1 MPLAPLSAWLHGQ
14 RDKGVVEVQRRLL
27 AMVAVCAAVLAGCSS
42 SGDDAVSS
50 SGDTGAA
57 DVEIR
62 VEMGSATSAFTAS
75 GAAVDDGLLCAAG
88 QTLPGGEVQT
98 VDGEPSSDEEFGQA
112 FDEALATEGV
122 VERVFFVEFGCADA
136 EGFSGTFTMQQNVRM
151 DFSEIDAAAFQAGEL
166 DQVPGGTWEIAEG
179 TGDFADLTGGG
190 DHSMDFTTEEIAF
203 TGELTS
209 G

>member
-1 MPLAPLSAWLHGQ
+1 MPLALMSGGPHGQ

-27 AMVAVCAAVLAGCSS
+27 AMVAVCVAVLAGCST
-42 SGDDAVSS
+42 SGDDVAE
-50 SGDTGAA
+50 
-57 DVEIR
+57 VEIR
-62 VEMGSATSAFTAS
+62 VEMGSADPAFTAS
-75 GAAVDDGLLCAAG
+75 GAAVDDGLICATG

-98 VDGEPSSDEEFGQA
+98 VDGQPSSDEEFGQA

-166 DQVPGGTWEIAEG
+166 DQVPGGTWEITEG
-179 TGDFADLTGGG
+179 TGDFASVTGGG
-190 DHSMDFTTEEIAF
+190 EHLMDFTTEDVVF

>member
-1 MPLAPLSAWLHGQ
+1 M
-14 RDKGVVEVQRRLL
+14 QRRVL
-27 AMVAVCAAVLAGCSS
+27 AMVAVCVAVLAGCSS
-42 SGDDAVSS
+42 SGDD
-50 SGDTGAA
+50 GAA
-57 DVEIR
+57 ELEIR
-62 VEMGSATSAFTAS
+62 VEMGSDTPAFTAS
-75 GAAVDDGLLCAAG
+75 GAAVDDGLVCATG

-98 VDGEPSSDEEFGQA
+98 VDGQPSSDEEFGQA

-122 VERVFFVEFGCADA
+122 VEAVFFVEFGCADA
-136 EGFSGTFTMQQNVRM
+136 EEFSGTFTMQQNVRM

-179 TGDFADLTGGG
+179 TGDFASLTGGG
-190 DHSMDFTTEEIAF
+190 DHVMDFTTDDVVF